1 MQQIVIITGM
11 HRSGTS
17 LVANLFQAAGVDLGE
32 TLVPGD
38 PGNPRGHFEAAKIVA
53 FHKQILHR
61 WGYDVLVPNNH
72 LLGDLTAADKEAAQ
86 NIIKSYSTAPM
97 WGWKDPRTCLFLDLW
112 AELLPQAKFLFIY
125 RHPLEVTLSLVRRG
139 SDFEALVNPDLA
151 LQSWQV
157 YNQAILKFQAAHPER
172 CLLADIGA
180 IVPQID
186 SFMAQVAAKF
196 SLPLVTTESNKLYH
210 HAELQQ
216 PTIPLAVNQF
226 LAQLTPE
233 IMITYQQLQS
243 LSNELELQINNSSL
257 LTPLETLWHGLSP
270 DLQPAARNALVSLLL
285 IELDPQ
291 TMRVWPDKTL
301 TAIAEWRKNY
311 TWLADQ
317 WEQHYAWITH
327 QAAQIEQLRQQ
338 EQALLIAQNNLRA
351 EREQWQ
357 RLAHYQQYQ
366 LRQHPILRLLR
377 HWGLWRGGNP

>member
-1 MQQIVIITGM
+1 M

-38 PGNPRGHFEAAKIVA
+38 PGNPRGHFEAANIVA

-61 WGYDVLVPNNH
+61 WGYDILVPNH
-72 LLGDLTAADKEAAQ
+72 AWGDLTAADKEAAQ
-86 NIIKSYSTAPM
+86 SLIKNYSTAPM
-97 WGWKDPRTCLFLDLW
+97 WGWKDPRTCLFLALW

-151 LQSWQV
+151 LQSWHV
-157 YNQAILKFQAAHPER
+157 YNQAILKFQQAYPER
-172 CLLADIGA
+172 CLLADIRA

-210 HAELQQ
+210 QAELQQ
-216 PTIPLAVNQF
+216 PAIPLAINQF
-226 LAQLTPE
+226 LMELAPE
-233 IMITYQQLQS
+233 MMTTYQQLIKQADFAS
-243 LSNELELQINNSSL
+243 IATSEASALPELTQLV
-257 LTPLETLWHGLSP
+257 TLWHGLSP
-270 DLQPAARNALVSLLL
+270 DLQPAARNAMVSLLL
-285 IELDPQ
+285 IFLDPK
-291 TMRVWPDKTL
+291 TMRAWPDKTQ

-317 WEQHYAWITH
+317 WEQHYAWITY
-327 QAAQIEQLRQQ
+327 QTAQIEQLRQQ
-338 EQALLIAQNNLRA
+338 EQTLLIAQNNLRA

-357 RLAHYQQYQ
+357 QLAHYQQRQ
-366 LRQHPILRLLR
+366 LRQHPLLRLLH
-377 HWGLWRGGNP
+377 HWGLWRGEATHE